1 MGNLG
6 GGELLIILLLGL
18 VVLGPSRLAVVARQF
33 GRVAR
38 EVRRVATGF
47 QEEVRD
53 LVEDPSLEAIAR
65 ERGHRLTGSTS
76 PESATDEAEEAGG

>member
-65 ERGHRLTGSTS
+65 ERGHRLTGPTS
-76 PESATDEAEEAGG
+76 PQPADDDAEEAGG

>member
-47 QEEVRD
+47 QEEVRG

-65 ERGHRLTGSTS
+65 ERGRRLTGPTS
-76 PESATDEAEEAGG
+76 PEPANDDAEEAGG

>member
-1 MGNLG
+1 MGNIG
-6 GGELLIILLLGL
+6 GGEILVILLLGL
-18 VVLGPSRLAVVARQF
+18 VVLGPGRLAVVTRQF
-33 GRVAR
+33 GRVVR

-53 LVEDPSLEAIAR
+53 LVEDPSLETMAR

-76 PESATDEAEEAGG
+76 PEPATDNAEEAGG

>member
-6 GGELLIILLLGL
+6 GGEILVILLLGL
-18 VVLGPSRLAVVARQF
+18 VVLGPGRLAVVTRQF
-33 GRVAR
+33 GRVIR

-53 LVEDPSLEAIAR
+53 LVEDPSLETMAR
-65 ERGHRLTGSTS
+65 ERGHRLTGSTL
-76 PESATDEAEEAGG
+76 PKPTTDDAEEAGD